1 MSSHQVHQPQALR
14 PATPTGAHL
23 VRPSSKPNSRPGT
36 PSRRAGTPSR
46 VVVNMAD
53 EFMKHPPNN
62 LNLADPREQDRASD
76 LIGARNTEPVNND
89 PPSEEEMRRVQEMA
103 NRLNK

>member
-1 MSSHQVHQPQALR
+1 MSTHQLHQPQALR
-14 PATPTGAHL
+14 PATPTGGHSD
-23 VRPSSKPNSRPGT
+23 RPGSKVDSRQGT

-76 LIGARNTEPVNND
+76 LIGARDTEPVSR
-89 PPSEEEMRRVQEMA
+89 P
-103 NRLNK
+103 